1 MFEDTDPEQALMEW
15 LWGDDYDPFP
25 YHPNAETREV

>member
-15 LWGDDYDPFP
+15 LWGDDYDP
-25 YHPNAETREV
+25 HADTREV